1 MKPTAIVKRIEHDS
15 RADII
20 KIKPIMDLH
29 YGSSTC
35 DVKAF
40 KEYIKDRDEH
50 TWFITNGD
58 LMDSILF
65 NDKRYQRGMDASE
78 KDIDEVIDSDVV
90 AVYKLLEPIKDRIL
104 AVGHGNHEQTIVKKC
119 GTNPS
124 KRLADMLGCPYGG
137 YSYWLR
143 LILNRKPAHK
153 RSVDFL
159 VSHGFGGGT
168 RTEGGSLTKYS
179 KAADR
184 FDADVI
190 IYGHDHKKNFTR
202 YPVLFIDQ
210 SLKAKLIAK
219 PKLVCLGG
227 SWKKTYTDNTSA
239 SWEETMGFPPTEVG
253 GVTIE
258 IKHKEVG
265 FDLTVRM

>member
-1 MKPTAIVKRIEHDS
+1 MKENAAVFRINHDS
-15 RADII
+15 RTDVI

-29 YGSSTC
+29 YGASTC

-40 KEYIKDRDEH
+40 KEYIKDRNDH
-50 TWFITNGD
+50 TWFLTNGD

-65 NDKRYQRGMDASE
+65 NDKRYQRALDASE
-78 KDIDEVIDSDVV
+78 QKIDEVVDADIID
-90 AVYKLLEPIKDRIL
+90 VYKLLEPIKDRLITI
-104 AVGHGNHEQTIVKKC
+104 GHGNHEQTIVKKC

-124 KRLADMLGCPYGG
+124 KRLAELLGVPYMG

-143 LILNRKPAHK
+143 LLITRKGGTTRK
-153 RSVDFL
+153 VDFMI
-159 VSHGFGGGT
+159 SHGFGGGT

-202 YPVLFIDQ
+202 YPILYLDL
-210 SLKAKLIAK
+210 SAKAKLIQK
-219 PKLVCLGG
+219 PKVVCLGG
-227 SWKKTYTDNTSA
+227 SWKKTYTNTTTA
-239 SWEETMGFPPTEVG
+239 SWEECSGFPPIEIG
-253 GVTIE
+253 GITIE
-258 IKHKEVG
+258 IKPQERGVS
-265 FDLTVRM
+265 LSVLM

>member
-1 MKPTAIVKRIEHDS
+1 MKDQAIIHRINHES
-15 RADII
+15 RTDII

-40 KEYIKDRDEH
+40 KQYIADRDEH
-50 TWFITNGD
+50 TWFVTNGD

-65 NDKRYQRGMDASE
+65 NDKRYQRSMDMSD
-78 KDIDEVIDSDVV
+78 KGLDEVIDADII
-90 AVYKLLEPIKDRIL
+90 AVYKLLEPIRDRIL
-104 AVGHGNHEQTIVKKC
+104 AIGHGNHEQTIVKRC

-124 KRLADMLGCPYGG
+124 KRLAEMLGCPYMG

-143 LILNRKPAHK
+143 LILERQKGHITN
-153 RSVDFL
+153 VDFMI
-159 VSHGFGGGT
+159 SHGFGGGC

-184 FDADVI
+184 FDADVL

-202 YPVLFIDQ
+202 YPILLLDA
-210 SLKAKLIAK
+210 SSKAKLIAK

-227 SWKKTYTDNTSA
+227 SWKKTYTDNISA
-239 SWEETMGFPPTEVG
+239 SWEECSGFPPSELG
-253 GVTIE
+253 GITIE
-258 IKHKEVG
+258 IKHKEQGVG
-265 FDLTVRM
+265 LSVSM

>member
-1 MKPTAIVKRIEHDS
+1 MKDRAVIHRIEHES

-40 KEYIKDRDEH
+40 REYLRDRDEF
-50 TWFITNGD
+50 TWFVTNGD

-65 NDKRYQRGMDASE
+65 NDKRYQRSMDASDKE
-78 KDIDEVIDSDVV
+78 IDEVIDADVL
-90 AVYKLLEPIKDRIL
+90 AVYKILEPIKDRIL

-124 KRLADMLGCPYGG
+124 KRLAEMLGAPYMG
-137 YSYWLR
+137 YSYWMR
-143 LILNRKPAHK
+143 LIICRKATHK
-153 RSVDFL
+153 RAVDFMI
-159 VSHGFGGGT
+159 SHGFGGGT

-184 FDADVI
+184 FDADVL

-202 YPVLFIDQ
+202 YPVLYIDQ
-210 SLKAKLIAK
+210 SVKAKLIAK

-227 SWKKTYTDNTSA
+227 SWKKTYTNNTSA
-239 SWEETMGFPPTEVG
+239 SWEECMGFPPSEVG
-253 GVTIE
+253 GITIE
-258 IKHKEVG
+258 IKHQEQGVG
-265 FDLTVRM
+265 LSVKL

>member
-1 MKPTAIVKRIEHDS
+1 MKQNAIIKRINHES

-29 YGSSTC
+29 YGSATC

-40 KEYIKDRDEH
+40 KEWLRDRDEH

-65 NDKRYQRGMDASE
+65 NDKRYQRSMDMSE
-78 KDIDEVIDSDVV
+78 QGIDEVMDADILE
-90 AVYKLLEPIKDRIL
+90 VYKLLEPIKDRIL

-124 KRLADMLGCPYGG
+124 KRLAEMLGCPYAG

-143 LILNRKPAHK
+143 LVMNRQNHK
-153 RSVDFL
+153 RKIDFMI
-159 VSHGFGGGT
+159 SHGFGGGT

-179 KAADR
+179 KSADR
-184 FDADVI
+184 FDADI
-190 IYGHDHKKNFTR
+190 IVYGHDHKKNFTR
-202 YPVLFIDQ
+202 YPVLFIDA

-227 SWKKTYTDNTSA
+227 SWKKTYTSNTSA
-239 SWEETMGFPPTEVG
+239 SWEECMGFPPTEIG
-253 GVTIE
+253 GITIE
-258 IKHKEVG
+258 IKHKEQGV
-265 FDLTVRM
+265 DLSVRV